1 MADTKEIPMVVGKRK
16 RLTLIAL
23 AVIVILIVGGI
34 VGFGVA
40 VRVLKGRVVAV
51 LGPNSEIRDIR
62 LGWSSV
68 NIEGLRIKGPSA
80 WPAAD
85 ALRAERVAVVP
96 SLRSLLSRQYRVRS
110 ITIIKPYLS
119 ALRTKEGK
127 FLILP
132 GLLTGAVT
140 AGQAETLSSPTA
152 SPTVTIGRITLEDG
166 VVELYDATVAQP
178 PLRIRLEQIK
188 ATVRDMAVPGL
199 KGKSCFELVGVVKGV
214 HRDGQLNM
222 AGCAEVSTKDSS
234 VKTEFRSVD
243 LVVLQHYLIKAGET
257 GVQKGTFDLDLQSDV
272 SNNQLKAPGKA
283 TISDLEFV
291 PAEGGADTFMGLP
304 RRAVLAF
311 LMSNENKITVDF
323 VLEGD
328 INNLQF
334 SLNEALAARLAF
346 AMAKAL
352 GVNIGGMVKDV
363 GTLGQKSGEA
373 VGQAA
378 KSTGGWL
385 QRLLGGKKKY

>member
-1 MADTKEIPMVVGKRK
+1 MVVGKRI

-23 AVIVILIVGGI
+23 AIIVILIVGVI

-40 VRVLKGRVVAV
+40 VRLLKDRVVAV

-62 LGWSSV
+62 LSWSSV
-68 NIEGLRIKGPSA
+68 NIEGLRIKGPGA

-110 ITIIKPYLS
+110 VTIIKPYLT

-127 FLILP
+127 FLVLP

-140 AGQAETLSSPTA
+140 EDQAETLSSPAA
-152 SPTVTIGRITLEDG
+152 SSTVTIGRITLEDG
-166 VVELYDATVAQP
+166 VVELYDARVAQP
-178 PLRIRLEQIK
+178 PLRIRLEQIS
-188 ATVRDMAVPGL
+188 ATLRDMALPGL
-199 KGKSCFELVGVVKGV
+199 KGKSRFELAGVMKGV
-214 HRDGQLNM
+214 HRDGQLNI
-222 AGCAEVSTKDSS
+222 AGWAEVGTKNSS
-234 VKTEFRSVD
+234 VKTELRSVD
-243 LVVLQHYLIKAGET
+243 LVVLTPYLIKAGET
-257 GVQKGTFDLDLQSDV
+257 GVQKGTFDLYLQSDV

-291 PAEGGADTFMGLP
+291 PAEGGYDTFMGLP
-304 RRAVLAF
+304 RRTVMAF

-328 INNLQF
+328 INNPQF
-334 SLNEALAARLAF
+334 SLNEALTSRLAF
-346 AMAKAL
+346 SMANAL
-352 GVNIGGMVKDV
+352 GVNIGGMVQGV
-363 GTLGQKSGEA
+363 GTLGLKGGEA
-373 VGQAA
+373 VGQAV

-385 QRLLGGKKKY
+385 QRLLGGKKKH